1 MIESHAQDLIE
12 ALQKTIAL
20 EPKIN
25 KIAKALLKAFASGNK
40 LLTAGNGGSAAE
52 AAHLAEEMTGRFW
65 RERPSLPGICLS
77 IDGTVMSCII
87 NDYGADRVFARQ
99 VEGLGQ
105 HGDVLIIFS
114 TSGNSQ
120 NLIHALDAAKAK
132 GLATVALLGKGGGK
146 TKGLADHEIIV
157 PSDSTMR
164 VQEVHQFLL
173 HMICEKVERAIL
185 KLD

>member
-1 MIESHAQDLIE
+1 MIETHAEALIE
-12 ALQKTIAL
+12 ALQKTVPL
-20 EPKIN
+20 EPEVD
-25 KIAKALLKAFASGNK
+25 KIAQALLNAFTNGKK

-65 RERPSLPGICLS
+65 RERQSLPGLCLS

-87 NDYGADRVFARQ
+87 NDYGADKVFSRQ

-105 HGDVLIIFS
+105 PGDVLAIFS

-120 NLIHALDAAKAK
+120 NLILALTAAKTK
-132 GLATVALLGKGGGK
+132 GLVTVAFLGKGGGK
-146 TKGLADHEIIV
+146 TKGLADIEVIV
-157 PSDSTMR
+157 PSENTMR

-173 HMICEKVERAIL
+173 HMVCEKVERVVL